1 MPHVSIHYRIY
12 LGAAHHRRPRNP
24 QPWVEPYPSSEVDVA
39 SGGVITPFAPPT
51 LPYTPQGGST
61 VEPAFV
67 FWSLSDGSGGRTQT
81 PQALTETV
89 GTSPLT
95 LIAWY
100 YLPPGGGLG
109 GDGTAVLIDAY
120 SVLHGDFV
128 DDDFVTVPS
137 DASLTAAANVDGVV
151 PTTVTETIQAFG
163 SIPTGE
169 SFDAWVASPGGTSA
183 VSALLTAPAKSGG
196 LAIATYRHTG
206 IKIPNVS
213 LPREGVMILFGVV
226 NDASGV
232 VIPIGGGGGPVPVGP
247 WGPFVARMLAA
258 MNVHAG
264 AAGLSPGGAARIREA
279 ADGEIAQAARELAGA
294 AKKGFRIE

>member
-12 LGAAHHRRPRNP
+12 LGAGHHRRPRNP

-51 LPYTPQGGST
+51 LPYTPQGSST
-61 VEPAFV
+61 VEPGFV

-81 PQALTETV
+81 SQALTETV
-89 GTSPLT
+89 AASPLT
-95 LIAWY
+95 LVAWY
-100 YLPPGGGLG
+100 YLPPGGGP
-109 GDGTAVLIDAY
+109 GDGGTAVLIDAY

-128 DDDFVTVPS
+128 DDDFVTVTS
-137 DASLTAAANVDGVV
+137 DGSLSAAANVDGVV
-151 PTTVTETIQAFG
+151 PTAVAETIQAFG

-169 SFDAWVASPGGTSA
+169 GFDDWVASPGGASA
-183 VSALLTAPAKSGG
+183 VGDLLTAPAKSGG

-206 IKIPNVS
+206 STIPKVN
-213 LPREGVMILFGVV
+213 LPREGVMVLFGVV

-232 VIPIGGGGGPVPVGP
+232 VIPIGGAGGPVPVGP

-258 MNVHAG
+258 MSLRAG
-264 AAGLSPGGAARIREA
+264 VTGLSRHGATRMREV
-279 ADGEIAQAARELAGA
+279 ADEEIAQAAQELADA
-294 AKKGFRIE
+294 AKKGFGTR